1 MRAYSWKKHT
11 NARRDKSVKI
21 SYISSSSH
29 YIYCSATKVV
39 FGVLAVYVVGVVA
52 VVVLA
57 VDGFFFSSSPFSCS
71 FFFFP
76 ERFQAFPTT
85 EIFLGHLHS

>member
-1 MRAYSWKKHT
+1 MFFG
-11 NARRDKSVKI
+11 
-21 SYISSSSH
+21 SSPVS
-29 YIYCSATKVV
+29 V
-39 FGVLAVYVVGVVA
+39 FGALAVYMVGVVA

-85 EIFLGHLHS
+85 EILFLGQLHS

>member
-1 MRAYSWKKHT
+1 MVDWAF
-11 NARRDKSVKI
+11 KI
-21 SYISSSSH
+21 SYRSASSH
-29 YIYCSATKVV
+29 YIYCSTTKVV
-39 FGVLAVYVVGVVA
+39 LGVLAVYVVGVVA

-71 FFFFP
+71 FVCSPKRFLFP

-85 EIFLGHLHS
+85 EILFLAQLHS